1 MKDLIKAL
9 RESLKREQERQEALR
24 KHIEN
29 GGYYWS
35 YSGDEFDKACDEAED
50 RLRQALLEAMNAR
63 LDELEV
69 RVKALLQKER
79 TEREAE
85 RIADSSGMSQVQAWK
100 FVTVDMTP
108 EEEQATADRIRK
120 SREARQR
127 GWKSEPLR
135 TVYVEINGQL
145 CKAEEVEVVLPPEDD
160 VRC

>member
-24 KHIEN
+24 TAIMDN
-29 GGYYWS
+29 GYGW
-35 YSGDEFDKACDEAED
+35 GFHGQEFDKACDEAED
-50 RLRQALLEAMNAR
+50 ALRKALEEFVDAR
-63 LDELEV
+63 LELILAAARQRE
-69 RVKALLQKER
+69 ER
-79 TEREAE
+79 TEREA
-85 RIADSSGMSQVQAWK
+85 RQIADSSGMSLELARK

-108 EEEQATADRIRK
+108 EEEQATANRIRK
-120 SREARQR
+120 SREARQQ